1 MTALVA
7 IPNGVWLREAVAE
20 LKRTS
25 RLPQFLVPTVVTP
38 AAFYG
43 LFTLAVARSPSPNMP
58 LRPWRAMAC
67 SPRRVRRCSAS
78 VPALPWSASK
88 V

>member
-7 IPNGVWLREAVAE
+7 TPNGVWLREAIAE

-25 RLPQFLVPTVVTP
+25 RLPQFLVPTVLTP

-43 LFTLAVARSPSPNMP
+43 LFTLAVAKSPSPEYALATLVRNTVFGKRLENEPPP
-58 LRPWRAMAC
+58 LQ
-67 SPRRVRRCSAS
+67 
-78 VPALPWSASK
+78 
-88 V
+88 